1 MTGQCFRAWWLPG
14 FVLLVAVM
22 VALVTLRTS
31 AQESY
36 SYATGQNIV
45 PVYEGWE
52 QNPDGSFN
60 LVFGYFNRNW
70 EEAIDIPPGP
80 NNNIDPGG
88 PDWEQPTRFFPR
100 RSRFVFRIRVPANFG
115 EQELVWTLTSNGKTE
130 RAYATLIPEYLIDNL
145 IIMANNGMGT
155 ALDQT
160 LQGNEAPTLQ
170 VEGGAART
178 ARVGQPVTLT
188 AFVSDDDVP
197 SPRGLPASSPG
208 RPGTI
213 TAIGSRGLRVSWFVY
228 RGSGRVT
235 FDPPQTKVWADTREG
250 ANSPWAP
257 GWSPPPVPEDGR
269 WVVRATFANP
279 GTYVLQCLAHD
290 GGLMTSANVTFVVD
304 H

>member
-1 MTGQCFRAWWLPG
+1 MRQG
-14 FVLLVAVM
+14 
-22 VALVTLRTS
+22 RTS
-31 AQESY
+31 CPSMRGG
-36 SYATGQNIV
+36 SRTPMGRSTWCLGISTGT
-45 PVYEGWE
+45 GKRC
-52 QNPDGSFN
+52 S
-60 LVFGYFNRNW
+60 
-70 EEAIDIPPGP
+70 
-80 NNNIDPGG
+80 
-88 PDWEQPTRFFPR
+88 TSR
-100 RSRFVFRIRVPANFG
+100 RARTTTSTPAALIGNSRPASSHDAAGFVFRIRVPADFG

-130 RAYATLIPEYLIDNL
+130 RAYATLIPEYFIDDL
-145 IIMANNGMGT
+145 IIMANNGLGT
-155 ALDQT
+155 GLDQT

-170 VEGGAART
+170 VEGGAGRT

-208 RPGTI
+208 RPGAI
-213 TAIGSRGLRVSWFVY
+213 TAVGSRGLRVSWFVY

-257 GWSPPPVPEDGR
+257 GWSPPPLPEDGR